1 MMKAAPIMS
10 MEGMQ
15 VQDSIL
21 DGILRVAIE
30 HAGDVVMIGELNR
43 DPEQPGKIA
52 YVNDAFAGFFGYP
65 KEEVI
70 GRTAALLY
78 GPKTNRDK
86 LRDMRS
92 RLLAGNPAREEIAL
106 YRKDGTYT
114 WTQDHAHP
122 LPDASG
128 RVTHFVSIQRD
139 VTDATVR
146 NFALQTQNEL
156 LTKLTSIARN
166 LFGAFDSRVLVQ
178 SLLVG
183 VRELTSRLG
192 SEGGLGGVYA
202 LLPGGGYGLAS
213 DLGVPEPEA
222 ARADDFIESAAKSEV
237 CVGDESGYRAAVAVP
252 GSKIER
258 IFTVDM
264 GGRRLLSAEDFF
276 AIGLLAQYFAVAARN
291 VELYAELEARRA
303 AVLELSSSKSDLISM
318 LGHDFA
324 GPLTTING
332 FAQLLLEQE
341 GQDAETRGY
350 LETITKS
357 AQRLACLARDTLA
370 LSRLENNEIEMT
382 LEPVDLVALMR
393 DTASSFTDSREVR
406 IHAPEETLIVRADGA
421 RLRQVFENL
430 IGNAMKYSPGGEAIH
445 IGIRR
450 RGQTAR
456 ITVLDFGIGIP
467 ASDRGAIFTRFVRAS
482 NARRMGIAG
491 TGFGLYLVK
500 RLVER
505 HGGKIVYGSHVGR
518 GSAFTIM
525 LPIERG
531 RSGAQSRTSRLLL
544 VDSDGDARS
553 FCAHSLRL
561 ASYSVRTVTDVPTAI
576 NALESEV
583 YDVIIVDLD
592 AYMPERI
599 LNPDELKRAS
609 ATPLRLVVLYSPG
622 QTMASGWDVH
632 LTKPFLVN
640 DLQRAVETAL
650 KRD

>member
-1 MMKAAPIMS
+1 MKTAPI
-10 MEGMQ
+10 
-15 VQDSIL
+15 
-21 DGILRVAIE
+21 DGVLRDAIE
-30 HAGDVVMIGELNR
+30 HAGDIVTIGELHR
-43 DPEQPGKIA
+43 DPEQPGNIT
-52 YVNDAFAGFFGYP
+52 YVNNAFADFFGYP
-65 KEEVI
+65 IEEAI
-70 GRTAALLY
+70 GRTAAFLY
-78 GPKTNRDK
+78 GAKTDRAA
-86 LRDMRS
+86 LRAMRS
-92 RLLAGNPAREEIAL
+92 RLSAGNPALAEIAL

-114 WTQDHAHP
+114 WMQDHSYP

-128 RVTHFVSIQRD
+128 GFTRFVSIQRD

-146 NFALQTQNEL
+146 NLALLTQNEL

-166 LFGAFDSRVLVQ
+166 LFVAFDPRVLVQ

-183 VRELTSRLG
+183 VRELSGG
-192 SEGGLGGVYA
+192 SGGLYA
-202 LLPGGGYGLAS
+202 LIPGGGFGLVY
-213 DLGVPEPEA
+213 DLGIPEPEA
-222 ARADDFIESAAKSEV
+222 SRADDFIESATNAEV
-237 CVGDESGYRAAVAVP
+237 CVVDESGYRAAIAVP

-258 IFTVDM
+258 IFAVNM
-264 GGRRLLSAEDFF
+264 EGKRLLSAEDFF

-303 AVLELSSSKSDLISM
+303 AVLELSSAKSDLISM
-318 LGHDFA
+318 LGHDFT

-350 LETITKS
+350 LETITKN
-357 AQRLACLARDTLA
+357 AQRLASLARDTLA

-382 LEPVDLVALMR
+382 LEPVDLVALVR
-393 DTASSFTDSREVR
+393 DVLSSFTDARAIRV
-406 IHAPEETLIVRADGA
+406 HATEETLIVRADGA

-430 IGNAMKYSPGGEAIH
+430 IGNAIKYSPGGKPID

-450 RGQTAR
+450 RGRTAR
-456 ITVLDFGIGIP
+456 ITVVDHGIGIP
-467 ASDRGAIFTRFVRAS
+467 ASDRGGIFTRFLRAS
-482 NARRMGIAG
+482 NARRLGIAG

-505 HGGKIVYGSHVGR
+505 HGGKIVYGSRVGR
-518 GSAFTIM
+518 GSAFTVM

-531 RSGAQSRTSRLLL
+531 RGGTQSRTSRLLL

-561 ASYSVRTVTDVPTAI
+561 ASYSVRTVTDIPTAL
-576 NALESEV
+576 NALGSEA
-583 YDVIIVDLD
+583 YDVVVVDID
-592 AYMPERI
+592 AYISDRI
-599 LNPDELKRAS
+599 LNPAELKRAS

-622 QTMASGWDVH
+622 QLPASGWDVH
-632 LTKPFLVN
+632 LTKPFLGN

-650 KRD
+650 TE